1 MAFQFFDSSSLVK
14 KYISETGTN
23 WVRNLLNAAPAH
35 EIYVS
40 RITEVEVTAAI
51 VRRKKG
57 GSLSASDAALVLQQL
72 RSDFLTRF
80 RILDVAAIVSSQAC
94 AIAETHA
101 LRGYD
106 AVQLASAVHIYNRLL
121 SLGANPS
128 QVSFTFIS
136 SDNELNSAGQAE
148 GLTIENP
155 DNHL

>member
-23 WVRNLLNAAPAH
+23 WVRNIFNDAPAH

-40 RITEVEVTAAI
+40 RITEVEATAAI
-51 VRRKKG
+51 ARRKKS
-57 GSLSASDAALVLQQL
+57 GSLSAGDAALALQQL
-72 RSDFLTRF
+72 RIDFLIRF
-80 RILDVAAIVSSQAC
+80 RILDVAAIVATQAC
-94 AIAETHA
+94 AIAEAHA

-106 AVQLASAVHIYNRLL
+106 AVQLASAIHIYNRLL

-136 SDNELNSAGQAE
+136 SDNELNSAAQIE
-148 GLTIENP
+148 GLIVENP
-155 DNHL
+155 NNYP

>member
-14 KYISETGTN
+14 KYVGEIGTN
-23 WVRNLLNAAPAH
+23 WVRNIFSVVPSH

-40 RITEVEVTAAI
+40 RITEVEATAAI

-57 GSLSASDAALVLQQL
+57 GSLSASNAALAIQQL

-80 RILDVAAIVSSQAC
+80 RILDIAANVAAQAC

-121 SLGANPS
+121 SIGANPS
-128 QVSFTFIS
+128 QVTFTFIS
-136 SDNELNSAGQAE
+136 SDNELNSAAQLE

-155 DNHL
+155 NNYP

>member
-23 WVRNLLNAAPAH
+23 WVRNIFNTVPAH

-40 RITEVEVTAAI
+40 RITEVEATAAI

-57 GSLSASDAALVLQQL
+57 GSLSASDAALAIQQL

-80 RILDVAAIVSSQAC
+80 RILDVAANVATQAC
-94 AIAETHA
+94 AVVETHA

-106 AVQLASAVHIYNRLL
+106 AVQLASAINIYNRLI

-136 SDNELNSAGQAE
+136 SDNELNAAAQIE

-155 DNHL
+155 NDYP

>member
-1 MAFQFFDSSSLVK
+1 MAVQFFDSSSLVK

>member
-23 WVRNLLNAAPAH
+23 WVRNIFNAVPTH

-40 RITEVEVTAAI
+40 RITEVEATAAI

-57 GSLSASDAALVLQQL
+57 GSLSASDAALAIQQL

-80 RILDVAAIVSSQAC
+80 RILDVAANVATQAC
-94 AIAETHA
+94 AVVETHA

-106 AVQLASAVHIYNRLL
+106 AVQLASAINIYNRLL

-136 SDNELNSAGQAE
+136 SDNELNLAAQIE

-155 DNHL
+155 NNYP

>member
-23 WVRNLLNAAPAH
+23 WVRNIFNAVPTH

-40 RITEVEVTAAI
+40 RITEVEATAAI

-57 GSLSASDAALVLQQL
+57 GSLNVSDAALAIQQL

-80 RILDVAAIVSSQAC
+80 RILDVAANVATQAC
-94 AIAETHA
+94 AVVETHA

-106 AVQLASAVHIYNRLL
+106 AVQLASAINIYNRLL

-136 SDNELNSAGQAE
+136 SDNELNLAAQIE

-155 DNHL
+155 NNYP

>member
-23 WVRNLLNAAPAH
+23 WVRNIFSAVPAH

-57 GSLSASDAALVLQQL
+57 GSLSASDAALAIQQL

-80 RILDVAAIVSSQAC
+80 RILDVAANVATQAC
-94 AIAETHA
+94 AVVETHA

-106 AVQLASAVHIYNRLL
+106 AVQLASAINIYNRLL

-136 SDNELNSAGQAE
+136 SDNELNTAAQIE

-155 DNHL
+155 NNYP

>member
-14 KYISETGTN
+14 KYIGEPGTN
-23 WVRNLLNAAPAH
+23 WVRNVFKAAPAH

-40 RITEVEVTAAI
+40 RITEVEATAAI

-57 GSLSASDAALVLQQL
+57 GSLSASDAALAIQQL

-80 RILDVAAIVSSQAC
+80 RILDIAANVAAQAC
-94 AIAETHA
+94 VIAETHA

-106 AVQLASAVHIYNRLL
+106 AVQLASSLIIYNRLL

-128 QVSFTFIS
+128 QISFTFIS
-136 SDNELNSAGQAE
+136 SDNELNAAAQLE

-155 DNHL
+155 NNYP

>member
-14 KYISETGTN
+14 KYINEIGTN
-23 WVRNLLNAAPAH
+23 WVRNIFNATPAH

-57 GSLSASDAALVLQQL
+57 GSLSASDAALALQQL
-72 RSDFLTRF
+72 RSNFLTRF
-80 RILDVAAIVSSQAC
+80 RILDVAAIVATQAC

-106 AVQLASAVHIYNRLL
+106 AVQLASAIHIYNRLL

-128 QVSFTFIS
+128 QVSFTFVS
-136 SDNELNSAGQAE
+136 SDNELNSAAQTE
-148 GLTIENP
+148 GLIIENP
-155 DNHL
+155 NNYP

>member
-40 RITEVEVTAAI
+40 RITEVEVTGAI

>member
-14 KYISETGTN
+14 KYISEVGTN
-23 WVRNLLNAAPAH
+23 WVRNLFNATPAH

-40 RITEVEVTAAI
+40 RITEVEATAAI

-57 GSLSASDAALVLQQL
+57 GSLSGSDAALALQQL

-80 RILDVAAIVSSQAC
+80 RILDVAAIVATQAC
-94 AIAETHA
+94 AISEAHA

-128 QVSFTFIS
+128 QISFTFIS
-136 SDNELNSAGQAE
+136 SDNELNSAGQIE

-155 DNHL
+155 NNYP

>member
-1 MAFQFFDSSSLVK
+1 MAFQFFDSSSLIK

-23 WVRNLLNAAPAH
+23 WTRNIFKATPAH

-40 RITEVEVTAAI
+40 RITEVEATAAI
-51 VRRKKG
+51 ARRKKS
-57 GSLSASDAALVLQQL
+57 GSLSASNAALALQQL
-72 RSDFLTRF
+72 RSDFLIRF
-80 RILDVAAIVSSQAC
+80 RILDVAAIVATQAC
-94 AIAETHA
+94 AIAEAHA

-121 SLGANPS
+121 SLDANPS

-136 SDNELNSAGQAE
+136 SDNELNSAARIE

-155 DNHL
+155 NDYP